1 MTKERDEMTGIVP
14 SKLYKMMFAI
24 TVPMTLVALYLVF
37 IWSPVERMMGPVQ
50 KIFYFHVA
58 SAWNAFFAFFIV
70 FVFSLLYLFTKKRKY
85 DLIAGVSGEIGVIF
99 TAIVLTTG
107 PIWARSAWNTWWTW
121 EPRLTTTLILFF
133 LYIGYI
139 MIRNLD
145 MDWQK
150 RARLASVFGIIS
162 FANVPIVYMSIRWW
176 ESNLHPVVMSEGAE
190 GAGGGLEPSMLF
202 TLIFS
207 VFTLTLIYF
216 ILLQKGLYVEKL
228 KLKVQKI
235 KAKEQEKMI
244 G

>member
-1 MTKERDEMTGIVP
+1 MTQDREEMKGLLPT
-14 SKLYKMMFAI
+14 KLHKVLII
-24 TVPMTLVALYLVF
+24 TAVPMTLAALYLVF
-37 IWSPVERMMGPVQ
+37 VWSPVERIMGPVQ

-70 FVFSLLYLFTKKRKY
+70 FVFSLLFLFTKKRKY
-85 DLIAGVSGEIGVIF
+85 DLIAGVSGEIGVVF

-133 LYIGYI
+133 MYIAYI

-145 MDWQK
+145 MEWQK
-150 RARLASVFGIIS
+150 RARLASVFGIIG
-162 FANVPIVYMSIRWW
+162 FVNVPIVYMSIRWW

-190 GAGGGLEPSMLF
+190 GAGGGLDPSMLF

-228 KLKVQKI
+228 KLQVKKL

-244 G
+244 S